1 MNGQMDRRA
10 DRQKN
15 GLTYRRIDRFTKGNM
30 DGQTNSGVI
39 YKRKYEETDGK
50 IDEQTNRN
58 NYISTKRKNRQM
70 NRCIDRKTDVLA
82 YLQKDT
88 QMDRWTDGQTDIKG

>member
-1 MNGQMDRRA
+1 
-10 DRQKN
+10 
-15 GLTYRRIDRFTKGNM
+15 M

-39 YKRKYEETDGK
+39 YKRKYEWTDGK

-70 NRCIDRKTDVLA
+70 NMRIDRRIYGHIYRRTHK
-82 YLQKDT
+82 
-88 QMDRWTDGQTDIKG
+88 WTDGQTGIKG